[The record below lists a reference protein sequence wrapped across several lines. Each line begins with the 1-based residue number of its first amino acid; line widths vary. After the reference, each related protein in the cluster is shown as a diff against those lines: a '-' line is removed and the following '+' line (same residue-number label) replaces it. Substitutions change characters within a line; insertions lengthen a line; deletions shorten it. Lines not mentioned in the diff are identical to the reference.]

1 MKIIIADD
9 HQIVRDGISALL
21 IKKREIEIVA
31 EASNGEKLLNILKN
45 LTPDIIILDIS
56 MPGKTGIELT
66 KIIKTEY
73 PEIEIIIFSSHSE
86 GENVIKAIEA
96 GAKGILPKNSV
107 REELIEALE
116 TVYERR
122 EFISKYI
129 PHSTFTNN
137 IKAKKDALDAEQNI
151 KNILSVREIEVMKFV
166 VDGKTNKEIAKLL
179 FISQRTVEKHKS
191 NILHKLEMKSVVDLV
206 KYALKNKITT

>member
-21 IKKREIEIVA
+21 IKKQEIEIVA
-31 EASNGEKLLNILKN
+31 EASNGEELLNILKN